1 MLNRRRN
8 DRKNGSSETSL
19 IARGTV
25 IRGDLRFSGALHLD
39 GRIEGTVLA
48 EGDDALFTLSEHGE
62 VQGEVRVPHAVIN
75 GHIIGDLHVSV
86 RLELAPLARI
96 DGDLR
101 YHTLEMAAGA
111 QVNGRVARVAED
123 GQRAL
128 AAPEASPVGS
138 DDEVVPPDAVCLH
151 SPATPP
157 SR

>member
-8 DRKNGSSETSL
+8 DRNNSSPETSL

-48 EGDDALFTLSEHGE
+48 EGDEAIFTLSEHGE

-75 GHIIGDLHVSV
+75 GHITGDVHVGV

-111 QVNGRVARVAED
+111 QVNGRVSRQTEEA
-123 GQRAL
+123 QRAL
-128 AAPEASPVGS
+128 TA
-138 DDEVVPPDAVCLH
+138 PDAAAGDIEDEAV
-151 SPATPP
+151 PA
-157 SR
+157 

>member
-8 DRKNGSSETSL
+8 DRNDRNNTSHETSL

-39 GRIEGTVLA
+39 GRIEGTVLG
-48 EGDDALFTLSEHGE
+48 EGDDAMFTLSEHGQ
-62 VQGEVRVPHAVIN
+62 VHGEIHVPQAVIN
-75 GHIIGDLHVSV
+75 GHVTGDVVVSV

-111 QVNGRVARVAED
+111 QVNGRISRQVEEA
-123 GQRAL
+123 QRELPA
-128 AAPEASPVGS
+128 
-138 DDEVVPPDAVCLH
+138 PDAELDEAM
-151 SPATPP
+151 PA
-157 SR
+157 

>member
-1 MLNRRRN
+1 MLNRRRSE
-8 DRKNGSSETSL
+8 RRTSSPETSL

-25 IRGDLRFSGALHLD
+25 IRGDLRFNGALHLD

-62 VQGEVRVPHAVIN
+62 VQGEVQVPHAVIN
-75 GHIIGDLHVSV
+75 GHITGDVHVSV

-111 QVNGRVARVAED
+111 QVNGRISRQADMA
-123 GQRAL
+123 QRAL
-128 AAPEASPVGS
+128 LAPESGA
-138 DDEVVPPDAVCLH
+138 PDAV
-151 SPATPP
+151 AEVAAA
-157 SR
+157 

>member
-8 DRKNGSSETSL
+8 DRNDRNNTSHETSL

-39 GRIEGTVLA
+39 GRIEGSVLA
-48 EGDDALFTLSEHGE
+48 EGDDAMFTLSEHGE
-62 VQGEVRVPHAVIN
+62 VEGEVHVPQAVIN
-75 GHIIGDLHVSV
+75 GHITGDVHVSV

-111 QVNGRVARVAED
+111 QVNGRISRQAEPA
-123 GQRAL
+123 QRAL
-128 AAPEASPVGS
+128 AAPEAGTTDV
-138 DDEVVPPDAVCLH
+138 DEEAL
-151 SPATPP
+151 PA
-157 SR
+157 